1 MPDLELDAALTAS
14 RERGEPVARATVA
27 AGPGTGNRMLVWRA
41 GHARGDLGQ
50 PRLNQRAALYA
61 EALLDKGKY
70 PPRTRKKFD
79 IQGGMV
85 EVDFEFFGETGNS
98 PAR

>member
-1 MPDLELDAALTAS
+1 MPDLDLDLDTALAAS

-27 AGPGTGNRMLVWRA
+27 AGPGTGNCMLVWRA

-50 PRLNQRAALYA
+50 PRLNQRASLYA

-70 PPRTRKKFD
+70 PPRATKKFD
-79 IQGGMV
+79 IQGGAV
-85 EVDFEFFGETGNS
+85 EVEFEFFGG
-98 PAR
+98 R